1 MPVALAAATIGVFPS
16 LVPESFGKSA
26 VEAQAIGLPVVAA
39 NLGGQAETV
48 RHNETGILFP
58 AGDAGALAEAIRR
71 ILTMA
76 PGERESMTAAGQT
89 RARTLYSA
97 AAMQSATLDLYGSLI
112 EARPKGV
119 LGQ

>member
-1 MPVALAAATIGVFPS
+1 
-16 LVPESFGKSA
+16 VPESFGKAA

-58 AGDAGALAEAIRR
+58 AGEAGALAEAIQR

-76 PGERESMTAAGQT
+76 PGEREAMTAAGEK

-97 AAMQSATLDLYGSLI
+97 SAMQSATLDLYSGLI
-112 EARPKGV
+112 EARA
-119 LGQ
+119 QQ